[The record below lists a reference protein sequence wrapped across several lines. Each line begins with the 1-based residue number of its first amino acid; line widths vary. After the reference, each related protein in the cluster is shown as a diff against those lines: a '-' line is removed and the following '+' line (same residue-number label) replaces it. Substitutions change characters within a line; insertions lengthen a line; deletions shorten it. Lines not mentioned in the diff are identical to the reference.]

1 MAVSMTST
9 HLHAC
14 QHHNRGGG
22 AATTRMPV
30 TTLQQQSGAGNTSIP
45 PPSSTAVLPS
55 GHILAPHHQHYNPVA
70 NPSIQHQPMM
80 SIPPPGPPTGPP
92 MHSAPPPL
100 PPPPLPPGVPP
111 PLLGIANISPG
122 AKIVQHGHQNHRITV
137 RQKHYNMFVIV
148 LGCAF
153 LWLLLMSGATL
164 NVHEIIWLLRLQ
176 KIVECLKDLFL
187 FMSSR
192 VNNMCYH
199 IS

>member
-22 AATTRMPV
+22 AAATRMPV
-30 TTLQQQSGAGNTSIP
+30 TTLQQQSAAGNTNLP
-45 PPSSTAVLPS
+45 PPGTLSSTAVLPS
-55 GHILAPHHQHYNPVA
+55 GHIMASHHQHYNPGA
-70 NPSIQHQPMM
+70 TIQHQPMM

-122 AKIVQHGHQNHRITV
+122 AKMVQHGHQNHRMAV
-137 RQKHYNMFVIV
+137 SKFYVMNLSLRFLCFY
-148 LGCAF
+148 LAF
-153 LWLLLMSGATL
+153 KF
-164 NVHEIIWLLRLQ
+164 HFQYI
-176 KIVECLKDLFL
+176 K
-187 FMSSR
+187 
-192 VNNMCYH
+192 
-199 IS
+199 